1 LWWGESQ
8 AKVGEDKISR
18 GQSFTRSPANI
29 TTTSFTTAH
38 PPATMADDGMI
49 LNFDIGDAVIHS
61 SKPASA
67 FRGRW
72 TERLKAKRSHQH
84 RQQKK
89 VPTSGGDERPSESRP
104 ARPVSST
111 SADRSDAP
119 PEPAR
124 PRSRANPE
132 PTKRKRDEQQHIY
145 TKPPAGADGTF
156 VSSLWTGNPEAAA
169 ITAETQTVESAEPQ
183 APSNAP
189 LADGSSTFTTL
200 GISPILASHLTAK
213 LLLKAPTAIQ
223 RSAIPELISGDS
235 DAFIQAET
243 GSGKTLTYMLP
254 IVDRIMR
261 IDASSRKAGLFA
273 IILAPTREL
282 SRQIYT
288 VLETLIHCK
297 NGPHWIVPGQVTG
310 GEKKKSEKARLRK
323 GMNILVA
330 TPGRLLDHL
339 ENTKSLEVDKVR
351 WLVLDEGDRL
361 MELGFEEDIFKIL
374 DILNSRSKL
383 ENHSPADDP
392 MPKKRVTMLC
402 SATMK
407 TNVQKLGEIS
417 LKDASYI
424 KAEKSDA
431 DTEETTQDGSEKFTA
446 PAQLRQSYITI
457 PAKLRLV
464 GLNAVLQRAFIR
476 TTAHPKVI
484 VFFSCTDSVDFHF
497 EVFTRGAPRTEEEKK
512 ADKKKPGPFN
522 GGSNSGEK
530 KNQPAEEDG
539 KSKAE
544 EKAPNPAIGIGHLLN
559 STPVIHKLHGSLP
572 QPIRTAALA
581 SFTKCKT
588 ASVLFCTDVAARGLD
603 LPNLD
608 MVVQFDPPFTPDD
621 HLHRIG
627 RTARAGRDG
636 RAMMF
641 LLPGPEEGYVDAVL
655 KKGIREGQL
664 VRTDFDEV
672 IRKGFGSGDEI
683 KSTKKEKQRDF
694 EDKATE
700 WHLQVERWVMEK
712 PGIAQLAA
720 KAWGSHIRA
729 YTTHVSSEKAIFNH
743 RGLHYGHLAKSF
755 GLREKPTAI
764 KVPNNEVS
772 TAGKGKAA
780 GKVGAAGTGKKR
792 RLGDVGDV
800 AGEEAIKKM
809 RMMARAME
817 RKGGLS
823 SEFNIG

>member
-1 LWWGESQ
+1 M
-8 AKVGEDKISR
+8 
-18 GQSFTRSPANI
+18 AN
-29 TTTSFTTAH
+29 
-38 PPATMADDGMI
+38 DGMI
-49 LNFDIGDAVIHS
+49 LNFDISGDAFAPA

-72 TERLKAKRSHQH
+72 TERLKAKRSQQH

-89 VPTSGGDERPSESRP
+89 VPNSGSSERSSNSRP
-104 ARPVSST
+104 LKKTTSSKTDSANHVPVG
-111 SADRSDAP
+111 
-119 PEPAR
+119 
-124 PRSRANPE
+124 PRTRANPE
-132 PTKRKRDEQQHIY
+132 PALKRKRADDHFH

-169 ITAETQTVESAEPQ
+169 ITPETQTVENAEPQ

-189 LADGSSTFTTL
+189 LSDGSSTFTTL
-200 GISPILASHLTAK
+200 GLSPILAFHLTVK
-213 LLLKAPTAIQ
+213 LSLKAPTAIQ
-223 RSAIPELISGDS
+223 RSAIPELIAGDS

-243 GSGKTLTYMLP
+243 GSGKTLTYLLP

-261 IDASSRKAGLFA
+261 IDATSRKAGLFA

-282 SRQIYT
+282 SRQIYN

-361 MELGFEEDIFKIL
+361 MELGFEEDIGKIL

-383 ENHSPADDP
+383 ENHAPSDDP

-417 LKDASYI
+417 LKDATYI
-424 KAEKSDA
+424 KAEKPDT
-431 DTEETTQDGSEKFTA
+431 DTEKTEDGGEKFTA
-446 PAQLRQSYITI
+446 PAQLRQSYLTI

-476 TTAHPKVI
+476 STAHPKVI
-484 VFFSCTDSVDFHF
+484 VFFSCTDSVDFHY
-497 EVFTRGAPRTEEEKK
+497 EVFTRKSPPTEEEKK
-512 ADKKKPGPFN
+512 I
-522 GGSNSGEK
+522 SK
-530 KNQPAEEDG
+530 KNPA
-539 KSKAE
+539 SKGE
-544 EKAPNPAIGIGHLLN
+544 EKENKKTEAKPANAAATGIGHLLN
-559 STPVIHKLHGSLP
+559 SNPVIHKLHGSLP
-572 QPIRTAALA
+572 QPVRTATLA

-603 LPNLD
+603 LPNVD
-608 MVVQFDPPFTPDD
+608 QVVQFDPPFSPDD

-636 RAMMF
+636 RAVVF

-664 VRTDFDEV
+664 VRSDLEEV
-672 IRKGFGSGDEI
+672 IRKGFGGDDKD
-683 KSTKKEKQRDF
+683 KSAKKQREF

-700 WHLQVERWVMEK
+700 WHLRVERWVMDNPEI
-712 PGIAQLAA
+712 GQLAA

-764 KVPNNEVS
+764 KVPNNEVGGG
-772 TAGKGKAA
+772 AAKGKA
-780 GKVGAAGTGKKR
+780 GKVGAAGAGKKR
-792 RLGDVGDV
+792 RLEAGDVGEV

-817 RKGGLS
+817 KKGGLS